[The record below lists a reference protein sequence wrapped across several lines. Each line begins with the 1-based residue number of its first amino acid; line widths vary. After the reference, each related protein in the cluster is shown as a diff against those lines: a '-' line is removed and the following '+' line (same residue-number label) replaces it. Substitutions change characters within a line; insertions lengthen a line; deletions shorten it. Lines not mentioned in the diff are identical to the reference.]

1 MFVLGTGTVSIRV
14 TDINDMPPS
23 FTKEEWITEV
33 SESRDVNDLDHAL
46 LTVTVVDQDES
57 NDFYYT
63 VRTVQ

>member
-1 MFVLGTGTVSIRV
+1 MFVLGTGTVSIKV

-33 SESRDVNDLDHAL
+33 SESQDVNDLDHAL

-63 VRTVQ
+63 VRLVK